1 MSMIHTVKFTY
12 EDFISDICASLR
24 KVKIDFRGYQQDGE
38 TYLEEIKVTKLESFT
53 MSDKDV
59 VESFMD
65 YLEQTE
71 PRFIVNCKIE
81 IS

>member
-1 MSMIHTVKFTY
+1 MIHIVKFTY

-24 KVKIDFRGYQQDGE
+24 KVKIDFIGYQQYGE

-53 MSDKDV
+53 MSNEDV
-59 VESFMD
+59 ELSLID
-65 YLEQTE
+65 YLEQNE
-71 PRFIVNCKIE
+71 PRFIVNCKIQ